1 MAKASKIMLTIA
13 LIALIL
19 GALCILV
26 GIITGGDFERVKNVF
41 YAVYDIENRVN
52 GLNAFFTF
60 VS

>member
-60 VS
+60 KS

>member
-26 GIITGGDFERVKNVF
+26 GIITGGEFERVKNVF

-60 VS
+60 IS

>member
-19 GALCILV
+19 GALCIIV

-60 VS
+60 IS

>member
-41 YAVYDIENRVN
+41 YAEYDIENRVN
-52 GLNAFFTF
+52 GVNAFFTF
-60 VS
+60 IS

>member
-60 VS
+60 IS

>member
-1 MAKASKIMLTIA
+1 MAKASKIILTVA

-41 YAVYDIENRVN
+41 YAVYDIENRMN

-60 VS
+60 IN

>member
-26 GIITGGDFERVKNVF
+26 GIITGGAFERVKNVF
-41 YAVYDIENRVN
+41 YAVYDIENRVS
-52 GLNAFFTF
+52 GLSACFTF
-60 VS
+60 IS

>member
-26 GIITGGDFERVKNVF
+26 GIITGGDFARVKNVF

-60 VS
+60 IS

>member
-41 YAVYDIENRVN
+41 YAVYDIENRMN

-60 VS
+60 IS